1 MSLTSNTQ
9 IVSPSTGARNIQA
22 TPNATADNAVVSGT
36 VYINSVVIDNTNNAS
51 ADSFFKCWDAS
62 APTVGT
68 TVPSFVFKVGGA
80 EKLYINF
87 QKNRPKFTTALSFAC
102 VTAGGTGGTTSP
114 SSSVSIGMVVQGA
127 DDAV

>member
-51 ADSFFKCWDAS
+51 AASYFKAYDAS

-68 TVPSFVFKVGGA
+68 SAPDFCIKVGGA

-114 SSSVSIGMVVQGA
+114 TSSVPVGMVVQTS
-127 DDAV
+127 DDST